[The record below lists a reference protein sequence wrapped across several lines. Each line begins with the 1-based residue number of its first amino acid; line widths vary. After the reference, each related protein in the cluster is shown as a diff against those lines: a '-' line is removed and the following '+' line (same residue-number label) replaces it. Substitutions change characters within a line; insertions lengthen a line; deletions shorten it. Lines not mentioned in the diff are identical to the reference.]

1 MINELTKMLE
11 QAKKMMEEQD
21 RKFHQEIAL
30 IKDDKK
36 RNKVVTLYNE
46 MKASSEPFKYLSQFN
61 TLLSECKDS

>member
-21 RKFHQEIAL
+21 RKFHQEIAK

-46 MKASSEPFKYLSQFN
+46 MKALS
-61 TLLSECKDS
+61 LIHI